1 MTTYNLTPPACFNCG
16 NSLPCLKCKMAAY
29 KRLAETARLTSRVQ
43 EEAAK
48 KVMNYEHWY
57 QSAFDVDI
65 KIVEPKVEI

>member
-1 MTTYNLTPPACFNCG
+1 
-16 NSLPCLKCKMAAY
+16 MAAY

-65 KIVEPKVEI
+65 KIVEPAVRGPERIEG